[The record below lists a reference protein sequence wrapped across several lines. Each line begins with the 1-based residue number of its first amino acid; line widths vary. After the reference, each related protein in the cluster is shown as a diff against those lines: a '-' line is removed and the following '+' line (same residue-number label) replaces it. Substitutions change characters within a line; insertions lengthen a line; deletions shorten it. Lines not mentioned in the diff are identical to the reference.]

1 MSKYLRYPLTFF
13 VLGAMCT
20 AAFAAG
26 ASLVGTPDPSGD
38 IETPEAA
45 PADASVDKISVASGG
60 RRKISISPPEIPGIA
75 MRKVTLPNK
84 RLPAGRFLVGAS
96 RASIFPAPK
105 VFGGDAW
112 QTSGCTSLDEQT
124 LDQDHAL
131 PPVDPSDP
139 IDTVDEIRSW
149 PASSPD
155 CIYLGG
161 FGIGPAR
168 PAESVGHGGV
178 WVRAVAISNGE
189 TTFIY
194 EIADA
199 VGWFA
204 RYDPTICDDC
214 GILDVRHRIAK
225 DTGLD
230 AGNIIV
236 ASTHSHATADTYGGW
251 GGIPDWYRAELRDA
265 TIAAAKQA
273 IANMRPATLTVG
285 SAQIPARNNERRD
298 TYYSNVDPAATFIQA
313 RIPGTTKAIAT
324 MSTFG
329 AHPTI
334 VGGPILHADWP
345 GASARRFEKRW
356 GGVGLMFEG
365 GLGNSSISG
374 VGEEGDTEEQV
385 AEKTGIAVADD
396 ISRWI
401 KSNGVKLRSN
411 DMVAATK
418 DVVHPVTTN
427 PALLTLGSVGLFDRE
442 FIPLTDGSGVPGS
455 YFWSKQ
461 GEASSDTAEDTD
473 LEPDPGALRGCFSTG
488 PTINTSAG
496 AHRIGEAVI
505 GFAPGE
511 IFSNMAEVVKERI
524 DTTAMTMV
532 IGQANDAL
540 GYLIQSFEF
549 DLSANVAT
557 EYGTMT
563 GEYEEV
569 FATDRCI
576 GDHVLETMLEA
587 SYEVLSGS

>member
-1 MSKYLRYPLTFF
+1 MNRYLRYPVTFF

-26 ASLVGTPDPSGD
+26 ASLVGTPGPVEDV
-38 IETPEAA
+38 ETLEIVPTDTSAGTTSAA
-45 PADASVDKISVASGG
+45 AG
-60 RRKISISPPEIPGIA
+60 RGRKISISPPEIPGIA
-75 MRKVTLPNK
+75 GRKVTLPNK

-105 VFGGDAW
+105 VFGGDEW
-112 QTSGCTSLDEQT
+112 VTSGCTSLDSQT
-124 LDQDHAL
+124 IDQDHVL
-131 PPVDPSDP
+131 PPFDPADP
-139 IDTVDEIRSW
+139 TDTIDEIRSW

-194 EIADA
+194 EVADA
-199 VGWFA
+199 VGWFS

-214 GILDVRHRIAK
+214 GILDVRERIAE

-285 SAQIPARNNERRD
+285 SAQIPARNNERRE

-313 RIPGTTKAIAT
+313 RIPGTKQAIAT

-334 VGGPILHADWP
+334 VGDPVLHADWP
-345 GASARRFEKRW
+345 GAAARRFEKSW

-365 GLGNSSISG
+365 GLGNASISG

-401 KSNGVKLRSN
+401 ASNGIRLKSN
-411 DMVAATK
+411 DMFAATK
-418 DVVHPVTTN
+418 TVVHPVMTN
-427 PALLTLGSVGLFDRE
+427 PGLLTLGTFGLFDRE
-442 FIPLTDGSGVPGS
+442 FIPGTAGSGVPGT
-455 YFWSKQ
+455 YMWSKQ
-461 GEASSDTAEDTD
+461 GEASTDTGEDTD
-473 LEPDPGALRGCFSTG
+473 VEPDPGALRGCVSTG
-488 PTINTSAG
+488 PTINTFAG
-496 AHRIGEAVI
+496 AHRIGTAVVA
-505 GFAPGE
+505 FAPGE
-511 IFSNMAEVVKERI
+511 IFSNVAEVVKERI
-524 DTTAMTMV
+524 DTTPMTMV

-540 GYLIQSFEF
+540 GYIIQSFEF
-549 DLSANVAT
+549 DLSANAAT

-576 GDHVLETMLEA
+576 GDHVLETLLEA